1 MIYSKKIVVL
11 ILSTRSPKYQ
21 GFINAIKNS
30 WANNL
35 SKSGVKCF
43 FYSGGWAKDEI
54 VGDEIRLKVSD
65 SIYDVSEKLI
75 RSIYLM
81 NKFGVEYNLIYRTNL
96 SSYIEP
102 NNFINYIIKY
112 NLGEDSYGGVI
123 GQSTYLKEYFYRWK
137 YIYILLS
144 RLQFILPRKIL
155 FASGSGFFIG
165 RKWAD
170 LIAKANPFY
179 YRFLDDITVSLLI
192 NGNIFSINRFDIKED
207 DSHKLL
213 ESEYQSLISKHLLFH
228 YRFKTKNRSEDALN
242 IGKFNDPTYRES
254 FCTVKQ

>member
-1 MIYSKKIVVL
+1 MIYSGKIVVL
-11 ILSTRSPKYQ
+11 ILSTRSPEYQ
-21 GFINAIKNS
+21 DFIKAIKNS

-43 FYSGGWAKDEI
+43 FYSGGWAIDEI

-75 RSIYLM
+75 ASINLM
-81 NKFGVEYNLIYRTNL
+81 NKFGIEYNLIYRTNL

-102 NNFINYIIKY
+102 NNFINYVIKY
-112 NLGEDSYGGVI
+112 NLGEDSYGGFI
-123 GQSTYLKEYFYRWK
+123 GQGTWLTEYFYRWK
-137 YIYILLS
+137 YIYLHLS
-144 RLQFILPRKIL
+144 RLQFIFPKKIF

-170 LIAKANPFY
+170 LIVKANPYY
-179 YRFLDDITVSLLI
+179 YRFIDDVMVSLLI
-192 NGNIFSINRFDIKED
+192 NRNILSINRFDINED
-207 DSHKLL
+207 GSHKLL
-213 ESEYQSLISKHLLFH
+213 ESEYQSLINKNLLFH